1 MTLETNTDT
10 ATDTAEGTEIHMRI
24 LRIATCPSLSGR
36 SELTYHVGCN
46 REINA
51 ISFRLW
57 ANSSSGMFSDTWFSL
72 KDVSELLGATEGV
85 SSAVLK
91 PLWESTSRN
100 NPGFCLGILQGEGL
114 VEKSLVTPGTY
125 TTANPAPFLQRIN
138 ALIASG
144 VDLSEDDAPEEPSD
158 ALPIATTEG
167 PKRGRPKK
175 QSA

>member
-1 MTLETNTDT
+1 MTDNIVI
-10 ATDTAEGTEIHMRI
+10 ATDTAEDTEIPMRI

-46 REINA
+46 RETNA

-57 ANSSSGMFSDTWFSL
+57 ENSSSGMFSNTWFSL
-72 KDVSELLGATEGV
+72 KDVSELLGATDGIT
-85 SSAVLK
+85 SSALQ
-91 PLWESTSRN
+91 PIWESTSRN
-100 NPGFCLGILQGEGL
+100 NPGFTLALLQGEGL
-114 VEKSLVTPGTY
+114 VEKSLTAPGTY

-144 VDLSEDDAPEEPSD
+144 VDLSEDDAPEKPSE
-158 ALPIATTEG
+158 ALPIATMEG